1 MAHSWQSLTKLACI
15 VPCLGKSLEFAG
27 PSIAVLL
34 SEANLTQTFIAQI
47 KQRQKESSVR
57 IASRPHVDDCSGSCV
72 CQQRDMAFV
81 IVGAIMILV
90 AFVCLASFVF
100 SSKRRV
106 NYMNKM
112 KLQNEDK
119 K

>member
-1 MAHSWQSLTKLACI
+1 VARSWQCLAKLACI
-15 VPCLGKSLEFAG
+15 VPCLGKSLEFNG

-47 KQRQKESSVR
+47 KQRQKECSVR
-57 IASRPHVDDCSGSCV
+57 IASRPRVDDCNGSCV
-72 CQQRDMAFV
+72 CPQKNMAFV

-90 AFVCLASFVF
+90 AFVCLALFVF

-112 KLQNEDK
+112 KLAPE
-119 K
+119 

>member
-1 MAHSWQSLTKLACI
+1 MARSWQSLTKLACI

-57 IASRPHVDDCSGSCV
+57 IASRPRVDDCSGWFLCMSTKGYGIRHCGSNHDSG
-72 CQQRDMAFV
+72 CFRLF
-81 IVGAIMILV
+81 GL
-90 AFVCLASFVF
+90 VCLFF
-100 SSKRRV
+100 QETSK
-106 NYMNKM
+106 
-112 KLQNEDK
+112 LHEQNETPE
-119 K
+119 